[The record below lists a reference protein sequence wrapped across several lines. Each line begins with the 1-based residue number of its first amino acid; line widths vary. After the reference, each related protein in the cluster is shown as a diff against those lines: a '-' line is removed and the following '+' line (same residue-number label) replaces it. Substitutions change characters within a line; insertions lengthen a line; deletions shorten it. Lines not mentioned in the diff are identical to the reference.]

1 MQHVTCV
8 QGIGLISQPGGAVE
22 PGLYS
27 LSRREVVRM
36 GVAGVGASLLSAC
49 QVFKSYD
56 GPNIT
61 PLLSPVI
68 LTRVTAPTGTTLLGT
83 TVPYS
88 SANQEAFMYVPAGY
102 KASVPSAFVLIY
114 HPENLT
120 AFAGISLLQ
129 PHADAANIVLL
140 SVDSYG
146 TTWDYMLN
154 EAYGPDVQFSNDA
167 LTQAF
172 KVVNVDPT
180 RVAVAGFSDGGT
192 YALTVGRTNGTL
204 FSHVIAFSP
213 SEMLPYT
220 TSGSP
225 KFFISQGLNDTLDD
239 PVDSGE
245 FITSKLTAA
254 GYTVDYVE
262 FNGAHEI
269 PDAIVQQGLAFL
281 AT

>member
-1 MQHVTCV
+1 MQHVTSI

-27 LSRREVVRM
+27 LSRRDIVRM

-56 GPNIT
+56 GPAVS

-68 LTRVTAPTGTTLLGT
+68 LTRVTAATGTTVIGSS
-83 TVPYS
+83 VPYS
-88 SANQEAFMYVPAGY
+88 SQSQEAFMYVPTGY
-102 KASVPSAFVLIY
+102 KASVPSAFMLVF
-114 HPENLT
+114 HPENST
-120 AFAGISLLQ
+120 AFAGIQLFQ
-129 PHADAANIVLL
+129 AHADAANIILL

-146 TTWDYMLN
+146 TTWDYLVN
-154 EAYGPDVQFSNDA
+154 ENFGLDVQFTSDA
-167 LTQAF
+167 LAAAF
-172 KVVNVDPT
+172 KVVNVDAA
-180 RVAVAGFSDGGT
+180 RVAVGGFSDGGT
-192 YALTVGRTNGTL
+192 YALTVGRTNGDL

-220 TSGSP
+220 TKGSP
-225 KFFISQGLNDTLDD
+225 KFFISQGLNDTFDD
-239 PVDSGE
+239 PVDSGR
-245 FITSKLTAA
+245 FITSNLIAA

-269 PDAIVQQGLAFL
+269 PDAIVVQGMAFL
-281 AT
+281 TT